1 LYLAQHFVRIP
12 ALKDRHLVQHLDH
25 LREMLRPLDPVARE
39 IMTIDLHRLN
49 DIRGVCEDEGGHR
62 TYINL
67 NGDIE
72 TKRRYVIDNLLTSVP
87 ITLPHTQ
94 IAKGLYEMRGLG
106 QGSYH
111 RQRQHRLL
119 KFHVGGRFFACLLNH
134 AGKVA
139 FWIDEVSYLRH
150 LLLLQQALE
159 TNPVL
164 KSSIE
169 CCLQGDGRPLRLMLN
184 YDMDIDYSRNRL
196 PQVYQD
202 LFQSLDVDT
211 VRQKNVIRSLN
222 THQMGVSFS
231 YVSREG
237 YGDPRPVTTI
247 SVLHDVKALE
257 SIRHD
262 TPQLY
267 AEINRKATLSEAG
280 RYYLLE
286 SIKGQP
292 HEDGL

>member
-1 LYLAQHFVRIP
+1 
-12 ALKDRHLVQHLDH
+12 
-25 LREMLRPLDPVARE
+25 
-39 IMTIDLHRLN
+39 
-49 DIRGVCEDEGGHR
+49 
-62 TYINL
+62 
-67 NGDIE
+67 
-72 TKRRYVIDNLLTSVP
+72 
-87 ITLPHTQ
+87 
-94 IAKGLYEMRGLG
+94 
-106 QGSYH
+106 
-111 RQRQHRLL
+111 
-119 KFHVGGRFFACLLNH
+119 
-134 AGKVA
+134 
-139 FWIDEVSYLRH
+139 
-150 LLLLQQALE
+150 
-159 TNPVL
+159 
-164 KSSIE
+164 
-169 CCLQGDGRPLRLMLN
+169 MLN

-222 THQMGVSFS
+222 THQMGISFS

-280 RYYLLE
+280 KYYLLE